1 MIKILHVLSQIP
13 AKTGSGIFFEN
24 IIQEFHSAG
33 YEQSAVIG
41 LPITMKEYSL
51 PTNEKIY
58 PVLFDSKKL
67 PFKIPGMSDVMPYE
81 SSIFSSLKDTEY
93 NMYKS
98 EFSKTIKNV
107 LLDFQPDFVITHH
120 LWLTTSFI
128 CEVLSKL
135 ENSRPKIFA
144 ICHGTD
150 LRQLILA
157 PQYSSYVTE
166 QCQKLDGVFSL
177 HEKQAIEITQN
188 YNIDRNKITIIGN
201 GFNSNLFNM
210 NNRIKNHDN
219 DKHELIFAGKLS
231 YSKGLL
237 ELIKAFD
244 LLPMNQFK
252 LSIAGSGSG
261 PETECIHEIISSCS
275 SDISCLGLMPQTELA
290 ELYKKSDI
298 LILSSFYEGLPLVIL
313 EALATGLKVVVNELE
328 GIKSWLPDVI
338 NESGN
343 IIYVEMPKLSGI
355 DSIEES
361 ESEKYVINL
370 KNAILKMADSIEKR
384 RQSPIEYYDTV
395 MEYSWPKIFD
405 KIHSRII
412 DKPCEN

>member
-1 MIKILHVLSQIP
+1 MTKILHILSQIP

-24 IIQEFHSAG
+24 IIQEFHTAG
-33 YEQSAVIG
+33 FEQSAVIG
-41 LPITMKEYSL
+41 LPTNMKEYSL
-51 PTNEKIY
+51 SNIEKIHT
-58 PVLFDSKKL
+58 VLFKSTEL
-67 PFKIPGMSDVMPYE
+67 PFEIPGMSDVMPYE
-81 SSIFSSLKDTEY
+81 SSIFSSLNDAEY

-98 EFSKTIKNV
+98 EFSKTIKNA

-128 CEVLSKL
+128 CEVLSEL

-157 PQYSSYVTE
+157 PQYRSYVTE

-188 YNIDRNKITIIGN
+188 YNIERNKITIIGN

-210 NNRIKNHDN
+210 NNRIKNHKN
-219 DKHELIFAGKLS
+219 EKHELIFAGKLS

-244 LLPMNQFK
+244 LLPADQFR

-261 PETECIHEIISSCS
+261 TETECIQEIIRSGS
-275 SDISCLGLMPQTELA
+275 SDIKCLGLIPQKELA
-290 ELYKKSDI
+290 ELFKKSDI
-298 LILSSFYEGLPLVIL
+298 LILSSFYEGLPLVLL
-313 EALATGLKVVVNELE
+313 EALATGLKVVVNELD
-328 GIKSWLPDVI
+328 GIKRWIPDAI

-361 ESEKYVINL
+361 ESEKYVVNL
-370 KNAILKMADSIEKR
+370 KDAILKMAVQIEKR
-384 RQSPIEYYDTV
+384 RKVPIEYYDAV
-395 MEYSWPKIFD
+395 MEYSWTKIFD

-412 DKPCEN
+412 DKPREN